1 MDIQY
6 TYEIRV
12 EGILTDQWSDWF
24 ENLDI
29 KNHSN
34 GETTLKG
41 SISDQASLIGMLYK
55 LHSLNLALISV
66 TRSSPGL
73 KNELIP
79 GNGQ

>member
-24 ENLDI
+24 ANLDI
-29 KNHSN
+29 KNQPN
-34 GETTLKG
+34 GETILKG

-55 LHSLNLALISV
+55 LHSLNLNIISV
-66 TRSSPGL
+66 IRCS
-73 KNELIP
+73 
-79 GNGQ
+79 

>member
-1 MDIQY
+1 MTGSIKMDKQY

-29 KNHSN
+29 KNQSN

-55 LHSLNLALISV
+55 LHSLNLTLISV
-66 TRSSPGL
+66 TRCLPETE
-73 KNELIP
+73 K
-79 GNGQ
+79 

>member
-1 MDIQY
+1 MDKQY

-29 KNHSN
+29 KNHPN
-34 GETTLKG
+34 GETTLNG

-66 TRSSPGL
+66 TRSSPS
-73 KNELIP
+73 
-79 GNGQ
+79 